1 MVRMAQCL
9 CWPAAAAAAAAAAA
23 TAASLADR

>member
-9 CWPAAAAAAAAAAA
+9 CWPAAAAAAAAAA